1 MSGATASVC
10 SAGSRSSKGRPPDH
24 PRRPTP
30 RSGPPPPVYTVS
42 IRFTVTAFHFMDP
55 VNVARG
61 WRVRYTFY
69 GTLKLFRRRI
79 TILRAAPHAHI
90 ISRAE
95 RSEVQSP
102 QLRGRPRLYYPLA
115 QVA

>member
-55 VNVARG
+55 VNVAG
-61 WRVRYTFY
+61 GAWVEGKVYFLRYFKTVS
-69 GTLKLFRRRI
+69 T
-79 TILRAAPHAHI
+79 
-90 ISRAE
+90 
-95 RSEVQSP
+95 
-102 QLRGRPRLYYPLA
+102 
-115 QVA
+115 